1 MIRRNVGTL
10 KNVKMIEDFFMWV
23 IILGFVMCVALL
35 VFVLIE
41 IIRND
46 E

>member
-1 MIRRNVGTL
+1 
-10 KNVKMIEDFFMWV
+10 MIEDFFMWV

>member
-1 MIRRNVGTL
+1 M
-10 KNVKMIEDFFMWV
+10 KPMSEDFFFW
-23 IILGFVMCVALL
+23 ITNIGFGICVALL